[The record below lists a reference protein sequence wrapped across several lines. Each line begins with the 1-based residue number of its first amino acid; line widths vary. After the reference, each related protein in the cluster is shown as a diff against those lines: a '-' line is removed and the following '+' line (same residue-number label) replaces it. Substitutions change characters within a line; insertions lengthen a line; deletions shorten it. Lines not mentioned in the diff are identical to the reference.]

1 MFTHYDLLTLN
12 GSRVAEGH
20 KASFCLEDTFCP
32 EGKKRVMLNLIR
44 IQIGLREQNTTVFV
58 FISRTSQTLFMLQ
71 LWRSRHFSGLLGHV
85 PPRHRLPVDRHHRR
99 ETWRLHHAGEMIQ
112 NIWTVEDG
120 SHAQNIFHY
129 SFKSRFSF
137 QDAVFSTFSL
147 SLTLETC

>member
-32 EGKKRVMLNLIR
+32 EGKRLVTLKPYTNANWFTRANK
-44 IQIGLREQNTTVFV
+44 TVFV
-58 FISRTSQTLFMLQ
+58 FISRTSETLFMLQ

-85 PPRHRLPVDRHHRR
+85 PPRHRLPVDRHHRC

-120 SHAQNIFHY
+120 SHAQNNFHY

-137 QDAVFSTFSL
+137 QEVVFPLFL
-147 SLTLETC
+147 CH